1 MDYGVDAEC
10 FDGVI
15 CTSAHFGVQA
25 HKERV
30 HFIIVVSFYIN
41 AYYKLILNSI

>member
-15 CTSAHFGVQA
+15 CTCAHFGVQLI
-25 HKERV
+25 KRV
-30 HFIIVVSFYIN
+30 YFIIVVSFYIN
-41 AYYKLILNSI
+41 AYYKLILDSI